1 MEQHLIS
8 VDLGGSKVVAAL
20 GKRSRHNE
28 IVVVD
33 IVEVAMDGYTS
44 GEITNIKNVTTA
56 IQSAVA
62 TLENRNTLK
71 ASEVWVGT
79 SGKHIV
85 CTDQSGS
92 VFVGGHGG
100 EITEQVVERLIENMN
115 NVQAPDGKVILSR
128 IPQNY
133 KVDASETIGSPVGHF
148 GNKLSTTFSFIL
160 GGKAVLDRIEDAFA
174 RTGITSPHFV
184 CGAMATASV
193 VASEEEKEAGV
204 AVIDLGAGTTDL
216 CIIQNK
222 VVRYA
227 ASIPIG
233 SAAINK
239 DIQSI
244 GVPTSTI
251 ERLKVGYGHAAAS
264 TIPADK
270 LNNTIVIN
278 AHSQYQKNKSI
289 SYRDLT
295 TVIESRMLDIIDL
308 VNKEIKASGY
318 HNRLPNGIILTGGG
332 SQLNGVEVIF
342 AEHTGY
348 DVRLGAAECNI
359 SQESIENAFA
369 PAYATAV
376 GLLAMGIEE
385 SIAPASEEEY
395 GYEQPAEQSAA
406 QNDYPAG
413 GGDEELIPYG
423 TTQAEGTNEAGNNA
437 PAYGYDDDTPLDGGE
452 EEDPIDIDD
461 TPIAPKRG
469 FMRRLRDWAND
480 TIFGGNIIDDEM

>member
-20 GKRSRHNE
+20 GKRSLHNE

-33 IVEVAMDGYTS
+33 IVEVAMDGYTA

-56 IQSAVA
+56 IQSAVT
-62 TLENRNTLK
+62 TLERQNGIK

-92 VFVGGHGG
+92 VFVGGAGG
-100 EITEQVVERLIENMN
+100 EITEQVVERLVENMN

-160 GGKAVLDRIEDAFA
+160 GGKGVLDRIEDAFS
-174 RTGITSPHFV
+174 RTGISTTHFV

-216 CIIQNK
+216 CIIQNGI
-222 VVRYA
+222 VRYA

-233 SAAINK
+233 SATINK

-244 GVPTSTI
+244 GVPSGTI
-251 ERLKVGYGHAAAS
+251 ERLKVNYGHATTS
-264 TIPADK
+264 SIPADK
-270 LNNTIVIN
+270 LNNKISIN
-278 AHSQYQKNKSI
+278 SHSQYQKSKVI
-289 SYRDLT
+289 SFRDLT
-295 TVIESRMLDIIDL
+295 TIIESRMLDIIDL

-332 SQLNGVEVIF
+332 SQLRGVEEVF

-348 DVRLGAAECNI
+348 DVRLGVAECNI
-359 SQESIENAFA
+359 SQDSTQSAFTPAFA
-369 PAYATAV
+369 TVV
-376 GLLAMGIEE
+376 GLLSAGIEE
-385 SIAPASEEEY
+385 SIAPNEQEVEPTYTPEPAYTQAAPEPPIQEPVNPYEDEDDDEEDTTVGNEDDYFEDEDDNDGNDKPRGRKAGRNSE
-395 GYEQPAEQSAA
+395 GK
-406 QNDYPAG
+406 DGKKG
-413 GGDEELIPYG
+413 GGKKFGKWL
-423 TTQAEGTNEAGNNA
+423 
-437 PAYGYDDDTPLDGGE
+437 
-452 EEDPIDIDD
+452 
-461 TPIAPKRG
+461 
-469 FMRRLRDWAND
+469 ND
-480 TIFGGNIIDDEM
+480 FFFGGNIIDDEM